1 MKLIFSLQT
10 NIKIFL
16 KLILSF
22 QVCVARHAKITQN
35 NKFAV
40 SLQYLKKGV
49 SDEVDFLHADK
60 HESFLQIDAMIFD
73 GEWSSIPK
81 VPKTTSLQYICNISR
96 KTGKM
101 KSIFCLQIN
110 IRDFFKLILS
120 FQVCVARHVQ
130 ITQNNKFAICNVLR
144 RSE

>member
-1 MKLIFSLQT
+1 M
-10 NIKIFL
+10 
-16 KLILSF
+16 
-22 QVCVARHAKITQN
+22 ARHAKITQN

-81 VPKTTSLQYICNISR
+81 VPKITSLQYIWNISR
-96 KTGKM
+96 KMGKM
-101 KSIFCLQIN
+101 KSILCLQIN
-110 IRDFFKLILS
+110 IRDFFILILS
-120 FQVCVARHVQ
+120 F
-130 ITQNNKFAICNVLR
+130 
-144 RSE
+144 